1 MALDLS
7 KPSRIASAVQET
19 IRAPSWVAAESDEDR
34 IWLLTAAVCDALTPL
49 VPRWEAVRR
58 ELQQRNRN
66 RDIQHD
72 FDGRN
77 YEDLAAGHELSTRQ
91 VRRIVDEP
99 RKSRTRP

>member
-7 KPSRIASAVQET
+7 KPSRIANAVREALRSQ
-19 IRAPSWVAAESDEDR
+19 AWVTSGSDEDR
-34 IWLLTAAVCDALTPL
+34 IWLMTAAVCDALTPL